1 MSPKKQAPQQDI
13 DETANLK
20 KRLAETEET
29 LEAIRRY
36 MVDAFVIN
44 SSDGEQ
50 VVTLTNAHYLY
61 RTMVESMNEGAV
73 TLIPDGTIFYSNPC
87 FANMVRRTP
96 ENLIGL
102 QFRDLIL
109 QEDQAAFDKMLEGSR
124 LAGMRGEF
132 RLLTPGEINV
142 PVQLSVYELALDD
155 ATGTAILVTDIS
167 ERVRAEEK
175 IRALAAELTLV
186 EQEERH
192 RISQILHDDLQQR
205 IFAVKIQ
212 LAAVSDT
219 LQKAD
224 PESIQADLSQLQS
237 SLDESIAITRNLSID
252 LSPAILQG
260 DSLVDALNW
269 LSSQMLDQYGITVS
283 VDANGVST
291 RFEDSL
297 RILLFQAVREAL
309 FNVVKHADTKS
320 ASVQFEESDS
330 LIRLTV
336 GDDGT
341 GFDLD
346 TPPKEKNGLG
356 GLMKLRHRLSL
367 VGCKVEIQSQPGEG
381 TQVIINIPARNVR

>member
-205 IFAVKIQ
+205 LFAIRAHLSLLRESNGNFSSEKETNINQIQ
-212 LAAVSDT
+212 DW
-219 LQKAD
+219 
-224 PESIQADLSQLQS
+224 LS
-237 SLDESIAITRNLSID
+237 EAITTTRNLSIN
-252 LSPAILQG
+252 LSPVVLRG
-260 DSLVDALNW
+260 DGLAEAVTW
-269 LSSQMLDQYGITVS
+269 LASQMQEQHGLQIE
-283 VDANGVST
+283 VDISDNFTQTEEPMRV
-291 RFEDSL
+291 
-297 RILLFQAVREAL
+297 LLFQAVRELL
-309 FNVVKHADTKS
+309 FNVVKHARTQKVTVKLVLVDGSRRIT
-320 ASVQFEESDS
+320 VSDS
-330 LIRLTV
+330 GIGFDAEAIMKDPRSAHGLLIIKDRLELMGCTMHV
-336 GDDGT
+336 WSKPGDGT
-341 GFDLD
+341 HV
-346 TPPKEKNGLG
+346 TIE
-356 GLMKLRHRLSL
+356 
-367 VGCKVEIQSQPGEG
+367 
-381 TQVIINIPARNVR
+381 IPAEKSP